1 MYFSYGKLWKLLLVR
16 NMTKENLRTGTGVS
30 TNLIAKLAKNR
41 NVETDSLLKIC
52 AFLNCDI
59 TEIMEFVP
67 D

>member
-16 NMTKENLRTGTGVS
+16 NMTREDLRTGAGVS
-30 TNLIAKLAKNR
+30 ANLIAKLGKNR

>member
-16 NMTKENLRTGTGVS
+16 NMTREDLRTGAGVS
-30 TNLIAKLAKNR
+30 ANLIAKLGKKR